1 MSAVSIHMVIK
12 FPEDGHTRETHAVD
26 RSPLPVGTRLVK
38 KERKKKSF
46 RNRKKKKKRK
56 GKGRSGMER
65 KGGNRWRTL
74 RLGIAM
80 KEHRAIESEGRRVG
94 REKRE
99 RKIEREQEGA
109 RKGDGSG
116 EERCPTTR
124 KFP

>member
-1 MSAVSIHMVIK
+1 
-12 FPEDGHTRETHAVD
+12 
-26 RSPLPVGTRLVK
+26 
-38 KERKKKSF
+38 
-46 RNRKKKKKRK
+46 
-56 GKGRSGMER
+56 
-65 KGGNRWRTL
+65 
-74 RLGIAM
+74 M

>member
-1 MSAVSIHMVIK
+1 
-12 FPEDGHTRETHAVD
+12 
-26 RSPLPVGTRLVK
+26 
-38 KERKKKSF
+38 
-46 RNRKKKKKRK
+46 
-56 GKGRSGMER
+56 MER